1 MSAGSPPTESG
12 LNSWDW
18 EDALNVE
25 EKIYNSGLMEGQD
38 YLSSD
43 RYSTSPTS
51 MYCMYY
57 CSFLCYG
64 EILRSDDDAI
74 VEGYDFGFIK
84 GLAIGMELGFME
96 KSLQLAIQSSSG
108 IHINFY

>member
-51 MYCMYY
+51 MYTV
-57 CSFLCYG
+57 L
-64 EILRSDDDAI
+64 
-74 VEGYDFGFIK
+74 
-84 GLAIGMELGFME
+84 
-96 KSLQLAIQSSSG
+96 LQLFVLWG
-108 IHINFY
+108 NFT